1 MAENVPVDLRNL
13 ITQSVEELYE
23 CVVNKTVKLQ
33 ALITQ
38 QNSEL
43 ALLTPRFRT
52 RHSPQR
58 KLAELDPSA
67 SGITMSK
74 YQQVLDR
81 LQSIEINVA
90 KMDVAD
96 RPGQEKEENDDT
108 SNTMQEEV
116 SVQDNSSP
124 DERQDR
130 QDTERVSTVTGGLMW
145 RSVRWQTKLP
155 K

>member
-1 MAENVPVDLRNL
+1 VAENVPVDLRNL

>member
-23 CVVNKTVKLQ
+23 CFVNKTVKLQ